1 MTYVTSIILYFL
13 IGIFT
18 GIMSGVFGIGG
29 GAVRIPL
36 LNLAGL
42 PLLSAFGI
50 NLFVLPFASSIGALS
65 HRKNVV
71 AEIAVYI
78 IIGGSVGSVIG
89 AFSVGLIPT
98 LILAVIFFSTALA
111 TVFGI
116 YLDRIAPA
124 LYKKIHPNKMVMT
137 AAPFFLNLITGMR
150 GGSGGSLLPSFLKTL
165 KLNIHQ
171 AIATSL
177 FVTMF
182 TSFAAMLVYWHR
194 GNIVWLPAITVLGGS
209 LIGVR
214 IGSKVSV
221 KAKSRRLEIGLSVFV
236 ISLAFITVY
245 KALP

>member
-1 MTYVTSIILYFL
+1 MTYFTYIILYFF

-36 LNLAGL
+36 LNLVGL

-50 NLFVLPFASSIGALS
+50 NLFVLPFASVIGALS
-65 HRKNVV
+65 HRKNIVTK
-71 AEIAVYI
+71 IAAYI
-78 IIGGSVGSVIG
+78 IIGGSIGSVVG
-89 AFSVGLIPT
+89 ALSVGVIPT
-98 LILAVIFFSTALA
+98 IFLAAIFFFTALA

-116 YLDRIAPA
+116 YLDRIAPS
-124 LYKKIHPNKMVMT
+124 LYKKIRPNRVVMT
-137 AAPFFLNLITGMR
+137 GVPFFLNLITGMR

-165 KLNIHQ
+165 KLDIHQ

-194 GNIVWLPAITVLGGS
+194 GNIVWLPAIVVLAGS
-209 LIGVR
+209 LIGVW

-221 KAKSRRLEIGLSVFV
+221 KAKSHRLEIGLSLFV
-236 ISLAFITVY
+236 ICLAFITIY